1 MQVLSHEIDK
11 IFNKT
16 FFFKRIPSVAAS
28 VVVAA
33 KQLNIQF
40 ITIGIYFCIIS
51 IFLRGSCVSQTSSLV
66 HLFNIRGKR
75 AKFQQN
81 RLPYLPR

>member
-1 MQVLSHEIDK
+1 MQVLSREINK

-16 FFFKRIPSVAAS
+16 FFFKRIPPLAAS

-33 KQLNIQF
+33 KQLNTQF

-51 IFLRGSCVSQTSSLV
+51 IFLRGSCVSPTSSPA
-66 HLFNIRGKR
+66 HLFDIRGKR
-75 AKFQQN
+75 AKFQ
-81 RLPYLPR
+81 